1 MIPFCDVIGSN
12 SLCSTFL
19 REVLEPAWSQ
29 SGRNMM
35 IAFGIHGGLE
45 SFVGEPTA
53 FARVAE
59 WRGFDC
65 VEIVTIVSEAK
76 LLGDKVG
83 TQKCR

>member
-1 MIPFCDVIGSN
+1 
-12 SLCSTFL
+12 
-19 REVLEPAWSQ
+19 
-29 SGRNMM
+29 MM